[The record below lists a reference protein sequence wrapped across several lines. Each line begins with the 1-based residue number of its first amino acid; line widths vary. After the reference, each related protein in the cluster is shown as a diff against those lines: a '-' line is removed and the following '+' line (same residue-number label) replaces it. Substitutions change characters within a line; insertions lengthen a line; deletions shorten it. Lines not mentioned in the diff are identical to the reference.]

1 MPYYLELLLT
11 VGNLVIKRHRE
22 MVFDLG
28 RDLFGDLKGD
38 LCLDL
43 LLDLWSVH
51 KLISSL
57 PVKLTFLVVGECMLF
72 ARTVVTADSLHGLH
86 DLLLELVAHHP
97 LHFFDPGFLFFVL
110 YANLAADG
118 LDLMCGVVL
127 CGVYSE
133 GVYIRKN

>member
-11 VGNLVIKRHRE
+11 VGNLVFERHRE

-28 RDLFGDLKGD
+28 RDLLGDLKGD

-57 PVKLTFLVVGECMLF
+57 PVKLTFLVTGECMLF
-72 ARTVVTADSLHGLH
+72 VRTVVTVDSLHILH
-86 DLLLELVAHHP
+86 DLVLELIAHHFF
-97 LHFFDPGFLFFVL
+97 HFFDPGFRTV
-110 YANLAADG
+110 DG
-118 LDLMCGVVL
+118 TGVAML
-127 CGVYSE
+127 Q
-133 GVYIRKN
+133 